1 MVEVGLFS
9 KKLYEMDAK
18 IHGKILNEI
27 EIHMANTMDGRE
39 VVFMDSVASEGY
51 MILDDQFEVKVKR
64 EHCES
69 FKPLADM

>member
-18 IHGKILNEI
+18 VRGEILDEI
-27 EIHMANTMDGRE
+27 EIHMANIMDGKE

-51 MILDDQFEVKVKR
+51 MILDDQFEIKVKR
-64 EHCES
+64 EHCKN